1 MAQDHRESLTC
12 RDCPKQPSFIWQS
25 HWEKHISTSSHLAN
39 ETARITG
46 IPRPGPKPKVKI
58 TRHRDVLDIPAARA
72 ATPHLS
78 CPTCTDLAPFN
89 FLSHLQEHFT
99 RKSHRENERFRE
111 TGARPPPP
119 SLDKVR
125 KSALKKKSNQKSAAD
140 TRERQKRAIANQN
153 YRCECCDVNCRDAAS
168 LRLHNEKPTHIRKAA
183 GNDLSCHDCPER
195 APFKFPY
202 DLKRHRKG
210 VHGKDS

>member
-12 RDCPKQPSFIWQS
+12 NDCPQRPSFNFRS
-25 HWEKHISTSSHLAN
+25 HFEEHLARPSHIAN
-39 ETARITG
+39 KLAKVTG
-46 IPRPGPKPKVKI
+46 IPKPGPKPAVK
-58 TRHRDVLDIPAARA
+58 TATYQVVDDVPAARA
-72 ATPHLS
+72 ATPNLVCHTCIHL
-78 CPTCTDLAPFN
+78 PPFN
-89 FLSHLQEHFT
+89 YPSQLQYHYTQKWHL
-99 RKSHRENERFRE
+99 ENERVRE
-111 TGARPPPP
+111 TGVPPPPP

-140 TRERQKRAIANQN
+140 TRERQKRAIANQE
-153 YRCECCDVNCRDAAS
+153 YRCECCDVNCRDAVS
-168 LRLHNEKPTHIRKAA
+168 LRRHNETPTHIRKAA